1 MSVIRVTQRARD
13 ILEAGFPGLKGFA
26 EPRFRAA
33 ETDYKRAASEK
44 AQPLVQ

>member
-33 ETDYKRAASEK
+33 ETD
-44 AQPLVQ
+44 